1 MREIGYRAWLKEE
14 KRFVYPK
21 LIMVDFGT
29 VTEIAY
35 TDIDYTT
42 HEPIERRLIIE
53 DVVLEQDTGFRD
65 KNGKTIYVGD
75 IVKMKYP
82 YDKRFIGKFVV
93 VKDPNSPRIGLI
105 DKTKTDEIFDL
116 YGYMSNYYEVIGNI
130 HENKDLLEYIEKDQ
144 KTE

>member
-65 KNGKTIYVGD
+65 KNGKKVDEGD
-75 IVKMKYP
+75 IVKMPDWWVELKYE
-82 YDKRFIGKFVV
+82 KVRFTKLSCGFEPFVNGCFECMSPVGEEVEV
-93 VKDPNSPRIGLI
+93 V
-105 DKTKTDEIFDL
+105 
-116 YGYMSNYYEVIGNI
+116 GNI
-130 HENKDLLEYIEKDQ
+130 HKNKDLLEYIEKDQ

>member
-65 KNGKTIYVGD
+65 KNGKKIYEGD
-75 IVKMKYP
+75 IVKMPNWWVELKYE
-82 YDKRFIGKFVV
+82 KVRFTKLSCGFEPFVNGCFECMSPVGEEVEV
-93 VKDPNSPRIGLI
+93 V
-105 DKTKTDEIFDL
+105 
-116 YGYMSNYYEVIGNI
+116 GNI
-130 HENKDLLEYIEKDQ
+130 HESKYLLEYIEKDQ

>member
-1 MREIGYRAWLKEE
+1 MHELKFRAYSKRYGLKEVGCLIT
-14 KRFVYPK
+14 KRGYW
-21 LIMVDFGT
+21 T
-29 VTEIAY
+29 Y
-35 TDIDYTT
+35 
-42 HEPIERRLIIE
+42 EPEDKKHIGVNLDRQPFFTIE
-53 DVVLEQDTGFRD
+53 QSTGIKD
-65 KNGKTIYVGD
+65 KNGKMIYVGD

>member
-1 MREIGYRAWLKEE
+1 MRELKFRAWSDKYGMYKVGCLVIEKGYCDFEPEDRSVIAVSMPHQSFFAIEQYTGLK
-14 KRFVYPK
+14 
-21 LIMVDFGT
+21 
-29 VTEIAY
+29 
-35 TDIDYTT
+35 
-42 HEPIERRLIIE
+42 
-53 DVVLEQDTGFRD
+53 D
-65 KNGKTIYVGD
+65 KNGKMIYVGD